1 VTVRRAAL
9 AVLAAAALAGCGG
22 GGEAGAPAPA
32 PEAQPAGEGVGELAN
47 VLDLRSAF
55 EADAGKTRVLLT
67 FSPT

>member
-9 AVLAAAALAGCGG
+9 ALLAAAALAGCG

-32 PEAQPAGEGVGELAN
+32 PEAQPAGDGVEELAN

>member
-1 VTVRRAAL
+1 VSARRAAL
-9 AVLAAAALAGCGG
+9 LLLAAAALAGCGG
-22 GGEAGAPAPA
+22 GTEDAAAPAPL
-32 PEAQPAGEGVGELAN
+32 PAGDGVEELAN